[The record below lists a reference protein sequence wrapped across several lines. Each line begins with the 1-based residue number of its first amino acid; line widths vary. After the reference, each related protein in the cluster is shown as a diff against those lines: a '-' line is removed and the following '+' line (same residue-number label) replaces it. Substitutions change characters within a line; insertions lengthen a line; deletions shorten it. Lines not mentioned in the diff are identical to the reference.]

1 MHAQEAKQSMRGGS
15 MMGWLFG
22 PACLGVVEQIDQRL
36 PGHNARLHRRGQLA
50 VHSLAVS
57 LARDAEVLRKGPALG
72 SAHAHE
78 PSRAPRRAHCRHHRG
93 AGRIALHR
101 DQCHCGEHQ
110 YHCGE
115 QSQICSRAG
124 TSMAFGEAF
133 EELPRPSGQAS
144 RGILSSLPKAKRDF
158 RPTNSNNPLHPSPN
172 HISTSHTRHHPC
184 CESPLVAF
192 AVRVL

>member
-1 MHAQEAKQSMRGGS
+1 MIGASFLRAASRHALIDEDEMQLTAGIAKPSACARRARTLLVGNTTLLVATRRARHCGRQNEACGEL
-15 MMGWLFG
+15 MGWLVRS
-22 PACLGVVEQIDQRL
+22 ACLGVVEQIDQRL
-36 PGHNARLHRRGQLA
+36 PGHNARLNRRGQLA

-78 PSRAPRRAHCRHHRG
+78 PRRAPRRAHCRHHRG

-115 QSQICSRAG
+115 QSQIARAAG
-124 TSMAFGEAF
+124 TSMAFGAAF
-133 EELPRPSGQAS
+133 EEL
-144 RGILSSLPKAKRDF
+144 LL
-158 RPTNSNNPLHPSPN
+158 N
-172 HISTSHTRHHPC
+172 
-184 CESPLVAF
+184 
-192 AVRVL
+192 

>member
-1 MHAQEAKQSMRGGS
+1 
-15 MMGWLFG
+15 MGWLVRS
-22 PACLGVVEQIDQRL
+22 ACLGVVEQIDQRL
-36 PGHNARLHRRGQLA
+36 PGHNARLNRRGQLA

-78 PSRAPRRAHCRHHRG
+78 PRRAPRRAHCRHHRG

-133 EELPRPSGQAS
+133 EELLRLPVARLREGFLVLSPRQNGTLDP
-144 RGILSSLPKAKRDF
+144 RTVTTH
-158 RPTNSNNPLHPSPN
+158 PTPAQ
-172 HISTSHTRHHPC
+172 TT
-184 CESPLVAF
+184 
-192 AVRVL
+192 